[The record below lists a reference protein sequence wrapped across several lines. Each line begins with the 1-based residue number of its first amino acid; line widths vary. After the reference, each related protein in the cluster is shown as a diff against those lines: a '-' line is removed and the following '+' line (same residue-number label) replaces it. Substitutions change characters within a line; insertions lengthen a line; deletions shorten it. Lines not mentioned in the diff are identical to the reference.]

1 MDPDG
6 TGYIHTSEAAN
17 LIRNLIKKKCEL
29 FSPKQKILL
38 YDSNLLGEF
47 IQKMNLKLYKNFQS
61 YNFYDILIALSQ
73 AYILHVVSSEKN
85 HKSEFN

>member
-1 MDPDG
+1 
-6 TGYIHTSEAAN
+6 
-17 LIRNLIKKKCEL
+17 
-29 FSPKQKILL
+29 
-38 YDSNLLGEF
+38 
-47 IQKMNLKLYKNFQS
+47 MNLKLYKNFQS